1 MDRHHVWSKIDIPLK
16 ATGAYRNPYTEV
28 EVWVDLEG
36 PGFAKRI
43 YGFWDGGIDF
53 VVRVMATAP
62 GTWRW
67 RSGSTPADTGLAGKS
82 GTFEA
87 VPWSEAEL
95 AENPNRRGMVVATPD
110 GRGLQYADG
119 TPFFLLGDTWW
130 SVPSFRFPLAE
141 TDAPKPLA
149 KGATLNDYVHYRKKQ
164 GFNSV
169 GIVAMHPA
177 WANDGKP
184 RSLQMEDGTWVRAA
198 WGQPGTDSAK
208 DMHNEGGRP
217 FEFPGKVPGFE
228 DVFPDMDRI
237 NPDYFKV
244 LDRKI
249 DYLNSLG
256 FVPFIEASR
265 RDTGQAWKKFYDW
278 PVSYARY
285 VQYLFARLQ
294 ANIAILSPIHYD
306 YFAQTITAREYNEAC
321 NLVVERWGKPPFGTL
336 LSANPNPSTL
346 VNFGGPDACKWLDLH
361 QIGNVR
367 EHHTYWYLTE
377 IHRSEPKKPALNGEP
392 YYAGLHQLG
401 TPYPLRVSP
410 TATPIRL
417 TSAPPSM
424 AASCPAASPG
434 SSMAAKA
441 SGRPTPKTVAPQDV
455 GRVPVAL
462 RRSGAPSEDVRLR
475 ARHAL
480 PRAGAGC
487 RTRRPQQDWRHRLLL
502 RLVVL
507 RPLAR
512 TRSVPHL
519 FRARRRAQCD
529 RPRCAA
535 GGDLSAELVRSARRH
550 LAGAGRTDHGS
561 AELIAAS
568 ARTAGRPRLGP
579 DAGTGDVGLRR
590 DSRLLEPPANF
601 FAGQRALS
609 SMARL
614 ILARRSLA
622 STSLLIVSR
631 NPPLTM
637 GSTILGVINSLPS
650 TMIARVL
657 PTFSVENSLSFL
669 APAGVRLTS
678 KPGCPST

>member
-62 GTWRW
+62 GIWRW
-67 RSGSTPADTGLAGKS
+67 RSGSTPADAGLAGKS

-278 PVSYARY
+278 P
-285 VQYLFARLQ
+285 
-294 ANIAILSPIHYD
+294 D
-306 YFAQTITAREYNEAC
+306 
-321 NLVVERWGKPPFGTL
+321 L
-336 LSANPNPSTL
+336 L
-346 VNFGGPDACKWLDLH
+346 
-361 QIGNVR
+361 R
-367 EHHTYWYLTE
+367 
-377 IHRSEPKKPALNGEP
+377 
-392 YYAGLHQLG
+392 
-401 TPYPLRVSP
+401 PLRP
-410 TATPIRL
+410 
-417 TSAPPSM
+417 
-424 AASCPAASPG
+424 
-434 SSMAAKA
+434 
-441 SGRPTPKTVAPQDV
+441 
-455 GRVPVAL
+455 VPVRAATGEHRDPVADPL
-462 RRSGAPSEDVRLR
+462 RLLR
-475 ARHAL
+475 PDHHRRANTTRRAIWSSS
-480 PRAGAGC
+480 AGASRPSARC
-487 RTRRPQQDWRHRLLL
+487 SPPTRTRRRWSISA
-502 RLVVL
+502 
-507 RPLAR
+507 AR
-512 TRSVPHL
+512 MRASGSTSTRS
-519 FRARRRAQCD
+519 AT
-529 RPRCAA
+529 
-535 GGDLSAELVRSARRH
+535 S
-550 LAGAGRTDHGS
+550 
-561 AELIAAS
+561 
-568 ARTAGRPRLGP
+568 
-579 DAGTGDVGLRR
+579 
-590 DSRLLEPPANF
+590 
-601 FAGQRALS
+601 
-609 SMARL
+609 
-614 ILARRSLA
+614 A
-622 STSLLIVSR
+622 ST
-631 NPPLTM
+631 T
-637 GSTILGVINSLPS
+637 
-650 TMIARVL
+650 
-657 PTFSVENSLSFL
+657 PT
-669 APAGVRLTS
+669 GI
-678 KPGCPST
+678 